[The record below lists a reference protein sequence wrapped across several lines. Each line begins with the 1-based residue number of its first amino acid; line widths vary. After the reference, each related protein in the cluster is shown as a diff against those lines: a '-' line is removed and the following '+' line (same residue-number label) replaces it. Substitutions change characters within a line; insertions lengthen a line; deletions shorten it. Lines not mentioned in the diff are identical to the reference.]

1 MLLLADAFQRHTNY
15 SRFSHVPSKIFFGTF
30 SFIRNL
36 GQSHMLKC
44 LNFLRNG
51 NANVFSP
58 LQILPVRRK
67 RTAPITG
74 QVSSTCQPTST
85 EVEVYTSPHK
95 YHHHRDLQCDG
106 GLPRIT
112 SNETQ
117 NFLKGNTLP
126 QPGWQGPPSH
136 GMLFLLE
143 GFSTDRNTDTPA
155 CPTYGHK
162 AGSVNVNSGKRLLSH
177 TLFSLTQ
184 PHQPT
189 LKSFTRCCLTGAH
202 LEISPFLCFRR
213 FATRCFQAWH
223 CYCSS
228 TEL

>member
-1 MLLLADAFQRHTNY
+1 MDLVTQTRPWRVAGVTSTNRRAVVSSKVPAHEEQGDKPSQFLLPGGVVLLLADAFQCHTNY

-44 LNFLRNG
+44 LNFLQNG

-106 GLPRIT
+106 GLPGIT

-126 QPGWQGPPSH
+126 QPGWQGPLSH
-136 GMLFLLE
+136 GSYSSWK
-143 GFSTDRNTDTPA
+143 GFQPTGTLTLQHARHTDTKQ
-155 CPTYGHK
+155 G
-162 AGSVNVNSGKRLLSH
+162 V
-177 TLFSLTQ
+177 
-184 PHQPT
+184 
-189 LKSFTRCCLTGAH
+189 
-202 LEISPFLCFRR
+202 
-213 FATRCFQAWH
+213 
-223 CYCSS
+223 
-228 TEL
+228 